1 MNKLWLIIKREY
13 LIRVQKKT
21 FLIITLLAPIAFA
34 VLTFGIGF
42 LSAYMAKDTSQKVL
56 VKDDSHIF
64 QNYSSSKKDKDV
76 FFSEKSLQELK
87 ESYSAD
93 GYDIFVH
100 IPEYDGKSDK
110 LVVKYSSLK
119 KPGLIVLEKFERK
132 ISRAFKEHKINK
144 SGIDRALYDSFS
156 VDVSMENAA
165 SESKETGD
173 KTGKI
178 SVIIATALAFVM
190 GFLLYM
196 VIFLFGAQVQRSVM
210 EEKVNRIVEIILSS
224 VKPFQLMLGKII
236 GVGAV
241 GLTQLLIWVIF
252 IPIIMVLA
260 SMFFGDASQSTEV
273 ASVAGQIDPEELKEF
288 PINQIIEEFFSLNW
302 WLILPAF
309 ILFFLGG
316 YFLYSSLFA
325 AVGAAIGDDIGESQS
340 LILPI
345 TLPVIFAMVIMMN
358 AVNDP
363 ESKLAVFGSIFP
375 FFSPLVMPARL
386 PFDPPI
392 WQVLVSIVLLVL
404 TCVFFVWISGKI
416 YRGGILMYGKK
427 LTFKEMGKLLF
438 MKG

>member
-34 VLTFGIGF
+34 ILTFGMGF

-56 VKDDSHIF
+56 VKDNSHIF
-64 QNYSSSKKDKDV
+64 QKYISSKNDKDIV
-76 FFSEKSLQELK
+76 FSEKSLAELK
-87 ESYSAD
+87 KSYAD
-93 GYDIFVH
+93 EGYDIFVH

-110 LVVKYSSLK
+110 FIVKYNSVK

-132 ISRAFKEHKINK
+132 ISRALKDYKIDK
-144 SGIDRALYDSFS
+144 SGIDRALYDSFT
-156 VDVSMENAA
+156 VDVSMEDAA

-178 SVIIATALAFVM
+178 SVILATALAFVM

-196 VIFLFGAQVQRSVM
+196 VIFIFGTQVQRSVM

-224 VKPFQLMLGKII
+224 VKPFELMLGKIL
-236 GVGAV
+236 GVAAV

-252 IPIIMVLA
+252 IPVIMVLA
-260 SMFFGDASQSTEV
+260 SMFFGDSSQATEV
-273 ASVAGQIDPEELKEF
+273 ADMANQIDPTVLEEF

-302 WLILPAF
+302 WLILPSF

-316 YFLYSSLFA
+316 YLLYSSMFA

-340 LILPI
+340 LVLPI
-345 TLPVIFAMVIMMN
+345 TLPVIFGMVIMMN

-363 ESKLAVFGSIFP
+363 DSKLAVFGSIFP

-386 PFDPPI
+386 PFEPPI
-392 WQVLVSIVLLVL
+392 WQVFVSIVLLLL
-404 TCVFFVWISGKI
+404 TSIFFVWISGRI

-438 MKG
+438 KKG